1 MRLVNTSL
9 NKLLLDK
16 KVTFLI
22 GAGCSVDKPS
32 CLPSGKKMM
41 EAIIEY
47 SCHQDFKVDIE
58 NLINEKEL
66 RFEQLVEI
74 FIELLDKNLSCI
86 HFFSECKYPN
96 SIHFFLARMIKN
108 GHFVITTNF
117 DSLIEYALIEIGIP
131 RSLILPVIT
140 KEEFQLYDN
149 PYDLFKK
156 DKLSIYKIHGSPSDI
171 IKNTSKTELE
181 ESLIVT
187 TQSFVKDKS
196 GLNIFELEPYKQK
209 AIENLLN
216 NRVLVVMGYSG
227 SDDFDII
234 PTLESLDGINEIIWT
249 SHSNSNNTKICEIE
263 HDFAKKSHQDVDKIL
278 NKLKKSKK
286 GIKIFKIEGRT
297 KKIISELD
305 LFEEIDVTYNF
316 DLNPIQWFRER
327 IKYPSEIEKIQM
339 CYLIYMKLNHFGKA
353 LVCTEKILELSKIEK
368 NPYWES
374 VGYNNKGS
382 IYEVQGKLKDAITYI
397 DKAYEVIKNNPT
409 LSEHLATIYFNKG
422 KALKGQGKL
431 KKSHEIE
438 LKALQIAI
446 NLKDKMMI
454 AQIQNSLGMIARTLG
469 NNDDAEEYFRSA
481 LSLFEEEN
489 RPIGK
494 SVVLL
499 NLSLNYRYKGQYK
512 EEYDYL
518 RIATQITENLNS
530 KYYLSACYFE
540 LGNYFMNRDDFESAL
555 EYYNKTYDIASD
567 LMDIRRQAEILESI
581 GNLYSKQGDL
591 NKALE
596 KYEASFQINN
606 DHEFI
611 PGKAI
616 NLEDMGY
623 IFEKKGDLNSAIN
636 YYNQALE
643 LNKKM
648 GNYKNIMNN
657 YNSLGL
663 AYQKSGKPKIA
674 LTFYKESQ
682 EMLELVDDPTV
693 LCVFY
698 INMSSVL
705 IDLNDYDKA
714 VENLKL
720 AENICNRLPSKSSLI
735 QLNSNYGKIRKK
747 KGDIKKAIFFYK
759 KSLRFAK
766 ECKSKREEAI
776 YLYKIGQLYKK
787 IKNLDKALINYQD
800 AFSITK
806 ILNDHYGMSS
816 ILYNTGYI
824 KNKKGDFPQALNDLL
839 GAKNIM
845 EKFKVKDIKLYNRI
859 EKAINI
865 VKRNIS
871 GA

>member
-9 NKLLLDK
+9 NKLLQDK
-16 KVTFLI
+16 NVTFLI
-22 GAGCSVDKPS
+22 GAGCSVGKPS

-41 EAIIEY
+41 EAIIEF
-47 SCHQDFKVDIE
+47 SCHQDFKMIIE
-58 NLINEKEL
+58 SLISEKKL

-74 FIELLDKNLSCI
+74 FIELLDKNKSCI

-96 SIHFFLARMIKN
+96 SIHLFLARMIKN
-108 GHFVITTNF
+108 GHFVLTTNF
-117 DSLIEYALIEIGIP
+117 DSLIEYALIEIGIL
-131 RSLILPVIT
+131 RSQILPVIT
-140 KEEFQLYDN
+140 KEEFQLYNN

-156 DKLSIYKIHGSPSDI
+156 MKLSIYKIHGSPSDI
-171 IKNTSKTELE
+171 IKNTPKTELE

-187 TQSFVKDKS
+187 TQSFVKDKR

-234 PTLESLDGINEIIWT
+234 PTLESLGGINEIIWI
-249 SHSNSNNTKICEIE
+249 SHSNSNKAKIFEIE
-263 HDFAKKSHQDVDKIL
+263 QDFAKKSHQDGDKIL

-297 KKIISELD
+297 KNIISGLD
-305 LFEEIDVTYNF
+305 LFEEVDISDIFNI
-316 DLNPIQWFRER
+316 NPIQWFRER

-339 CYLIYMKLNHFGKA
+339 CYLILVKLNHFGKA
-353 LVCTEKILELSKIEK
+353 LACTKRILKLSKIEK
-368 NPYWES
+368 NSYWKS
-374 VGYNNKGS
+374 IAYNNKGS
-382 IYEVQGKLKDAITYI
+382 IYEVQGKLKDAITYF
-397 DKAYEVIKNNPT
+397 DKSYEIIKNNPA
-409 LSEHLATIYFNKG
+409 LSKHLATIYHNKG
-422 KALKGQGKL
+422 KVLKAQGQL
-431 KKSHEIE
+431 KKSNEIE

-446 NLKDKMMI
+446 SLKDKLMVAHI
-454 AQIQNSLGMIARTLG
+454 HNTLGIIARTLG
-469 NNDDAEEYFRSA
+469 NNNKAEEYFRST

-494 SVVLL
+494 SVVLIHL
-499 NLSLNYRYKGQYK
+499 ALNYRYKGQYE
-512 EEYDYL
+512 EEYEYL
-518 RIATQITENLNS
+518 RIATKITENLNS
-530 KYYLSACYFE
+530 KLYLSACYSE
-540 LGNYFMNRDDFESAL
+540 LGNYFMIRDDFENAL
-555 EYYNKTYDIASD
+555 EYYNKSYDIASD

-596 KYEASFQINN
+596 KYEESFQINN
-606 DHEFI
+606 VHELI

-623 IFEKKGDLNSAIN
+623 IFERKGELSTAIK

-643 LNKKM
+643 LNKKI
-648 GNYKNIMNN
+648 GIYKKIMNN

-663 AYQKSGKPKIA
+663 AYQKKGKPKIA
-674 LTFYKESQ
+674 ITFYKESQ
-682 EMLELVDDPTV
+682 EMMELVDDPTI
-693 LCVFY
+693 LCVSY
-698 INMSSVL
+698 NNMASVF
-705 IDLNDYDKA
+705 IDLNYYDKA

-720 AENICNRLPSKSSLI
+720 AENNCNRLPSKSSLM
-735 QLNSNYGKIRKK
+735 QLNSNYGKIREK
-747 KGDIKKAIFFYK
+747 KGDINKAIFFYK
-759 KSLRFAK
+759 KSLRFAI

-776 YLYKIGQLYKK
+776 YLNKIGQLYKK
-787 IKNLDKALINYQD
+787 NKKLDKALINYQD
-800 AFSITK
+800 AFSITE

-816 ILYNTGYI
+816 ILYNIGCI
-824 KNKKGDFPQALNDLL
+824 KNKKGDFAQALNDLIE
-839 GAKNIM
+839 AKNIM
-845 EKFKVKDIKLYNRI
+845 LKFEIKNIKLFNRI

>member
-1 MRLVNTSL
+1 MRLIDTSF
-9 NKLLLDK
+9 NKLIQDK
-16 KVTFLI
+16 NLTYLI
-22 GAGCSVDKPS
+22 GAGCSINKPS
-32 CLPSGKKMM
+32 RLPTGKEMM

-47 SCHQDFKVDIE
+47 SCHQNFKVDIE
-58 NLINEKEL
+58 NLINDKEL

-108 GHFVITTNF
+108 SHFVITTNF

-140 KEEFQLYDN
+140 KDEFQLYDN

-171 IKNTSKTELE
+171 IKDTSKTELE

-187 TQSFVKDKS
+187 TKSFVKDKR

-209 AIENLLN
+209 AIENLLKK
-216 NRVLVVMGYSG
+216 RTLVVMGYSG

-234 PTLESLDGINEIIWT
+234 PTLKSIDGINEIIWV
-249 SHSNSNNTKICEIE
+249 SHTNIVNTKIWEIE
-263 HDFAKKSHQDVDKIL
+263 HDFVKKSYPDVDKIL
-278 NKLKKSKK
+278 NELKKSKK
-286 GIKIFKIEGRT
+286 ERKIFKIEGIT

-305 LFEEIDVTYNF
+305 LFEEIDVSYEFT
-316 DLNPIQWFRER
+316 LNPIQWFRER
-327 IKYPSEIEKIQM
+327 IKSPSEIEKIQM
-339 CYLIYMKLNHFGKA
+339 CYLIYVKSNHFGKA
-353 LVCTEKILELSKIEK
+353 LVCAEKILELSKIENK
-368 NPYWES
+368 PYWQS

-382 IYEVQGKLKDAITYI
+382 IYEVQGKLKDAIIYF

-409 LSEHLATIYFNKG
+409 LSEHLAKIYLNKG
-422 KALKGQGKL
+422 KALKGQGVL
-431 KKSHEIE
+431 KKSYEIE

-446 NLKDKMMI
+446 NLKDKIMI
-454 AQIQNSLGMIARTLG
+454 AQIHNSLGTIARTLG
-469 NNDDAEEYFRSA
+469 NNDEAEEYFRSA

-494 SVVLL
+494 SAVLL
-499 NLSLNYRYKGQYK
+499 NLALNYRYKGLYK

-530 KYYLSACYFE
+530 KFYLSACYSE
-540 LGNYFMNRDDFESAL
+540 LGKYFMIRDDFENAL
-555 EYYNKTYDIASD
+555 DYYNKTYDIASD
-567 LMDIRRQAEILESI
+567 LMDIQRQAEILESI
-581 GNLYSKQGDL
+581 GNLFLKQGDL

-596 KYEASFQINN
+596 KYEESFQINN

-616 NLEDMGY
+616 NLEDIGY
-623 IFEKKGDLNSAIN
+623 IFEKKGDLITAIN
-636 YYNQALE
+636 YYNQALK

-648 GNYKNIMNN
+648 GNYREIMNN

-663 AYQKSGKPKIA
+663 AYQKKGKPKIA

-682 EMLELVDDPTV
+682 EMMEIVDDPTV
-693 LCVFY
+693 LCASY

-735 QLNSNYGKIRKK
+735 HLNCNYGKIREK
-747 KGDIKKAIFFYK
+747 KGDDKKAIFFYK

-776 YLYKIGQLYKK
+776 YLNKLGQLYKK
-787 IKNLDKALINYQD
+787 IKKLDKSLICYQET
-800 AFSITK
+800 FSITE

-816 ILYNTGYI
+816 ILYNIGCI

-839 GAKNIM
+839 VAKNIM

-865 VKRNIS
+865 AKRNIS
-871 GA
+871 GG